1 MIPLGS
7 GIKNYFQQR
16 FERWIDRRLPPA
28 KVIQLDSRK
37 LFIFPS
43 RAGLFFISVVLVV
56 WLVATN
62 YENNVVFGFAFLLI
76 ALFVVAIHHSFLNLS
91 GVAVTGVRSHPV
103 FAGQSA
109 EFEIQLQQRGN
120 RYRDSI
126 QLRYGVGEPVVVALP
141 ATETARV
148 RLAVPAVRRGWLRPG
163 RLTVESQYPFGL
175 LRVWTHLHLDQRALV
190 YPAPL
195 AGSPPL
201 VTQSG
206 RGDGPLLVAEGS
218 EDFVGLQ
225 RYKAGESLR
234 HVAWKHYAREQ
245 GMMSKHY
252 ADPVDDEIW
261 LDWEAFPG
269 LDQERRLSRL
279 CDWLLTL
286 SHTTSPYGLRL
297 PGIEIAPA
305 TGKAHRDQLLRE
317 LALFGIQ
324 ENAGED

>member
-1 MIPLGS
+1 MITLRG

-16 FERWIDRRLPPA
+16 FSRWIDRRLPPA
-28 KVIQLDSRK
+28 KSIQLDSRK

-43 RAGLFFISVVLVV
+43 RGGLYFIGVVVVV

-62 YENNVVFGFAFLLI
+62 YENNVIFGFALLMI
-76 ALFVVAIHHSFLNLS
+76 ALFVVAIHHSFFNLS
-91 GVAVTGVRSHPV
+91 GVAVTSVRSHPV
-103 FAGQSA
+103 FAGQPM
-109 EFEIQLQQRGN
+109 EFEIELQQRGH

-126 QLRYGVGEPVVVALP
+126 QLHYSGGDAAVIALP
-141 ATETARV
+141 ATEIVNV
-148 RLAVPAVRRGWLRPG
+148 RLTVRSVRRGWLQPG

-175 LRVWTHLHLDQRALV
+175 LRVWTHLNLEQRGLV

-195 AGSPPL
+195 AGPPP
-201 VTQSG
+201 VATNAG
-206 RGDGPLLVAEGS
+206 RGNGPLLVAEGS

-279 CDWLLTL
+279 CDWLLTV
-286 SHTTSPYGLRL
+286 SNTTSPYGLRL
-297 PGIEIAPA
+297 PGVEISPA

-317 LALFGIQ
+317 LALFGV
-324 ENAGED
+324 ADTARGD